1 MEREEWME
9 NIKNETQQVQIN
21 TGDELSR
28 GRYSNTMLVTHGPE
42 EFIMDWLLHSPNG
55 AHLVSRVIVTPSHMK
70 RIVSALQENLEKF
83 EQNFGKIKMSDPPAT
98 VMQ

>member
-1 MEREEWME
+1 ME
-9 NIKNETQQVQIN
+9 NIKSEPQPVQIN

-42 EFIMDWLLHSPNG
+42 EFMMDWLLHSPNG

-70 RIVSALQENLEKF
+70 RIVRALQENLDKF
-83 EQNFGKIKMSDPPAT
+83 EQNFGEIKITDSPTTM
-98 VMQ
+98 MQ